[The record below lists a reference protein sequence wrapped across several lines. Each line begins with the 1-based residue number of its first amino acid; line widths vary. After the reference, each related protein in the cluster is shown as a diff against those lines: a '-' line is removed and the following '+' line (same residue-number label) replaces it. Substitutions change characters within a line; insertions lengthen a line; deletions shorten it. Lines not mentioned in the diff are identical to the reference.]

1 MSGIFD
7 QVINYAPP
15 SLLKGTVTY
24 KGTWSADTN
33 TPTLINPP
41 DSTTNGFYYVVSA
54 AGTQFSLSFN
64 IGDWIISNGSAWEKV
79 DNTDAVSSVFGRTG
93 AVVGVSTD
101 YSSVGITAT
110 AVGAS
115 SPSTGAFTTLSAT
128 TPLAVASGGTGVTT
142 STGTTNVVLS
152 GSPTITT
159 PVIAQINDANGNETL
174 KLASIASAVNEISIE
189 NAATGNPV
197 HIRATG
203 GDASVGLHLVA
214 KGASGY
220 VNVTDGVDETKRLM
234 FNVSGGTTNTR
245 TMLSSTQ
252 TVDRTLSLP
261 DATDTLVGK
270 ATTDTL
276 TNKTITGGILN
287 GTLGATTPSTVAA
300 TTGNFSGTLTSTVDG
315 IVLNRSAAATT
326 QQYLQIGNTGGN
338 FQLGVERSTG
348 GALVVGGSPYATV
361 LVTTGA
367 TNIEFGVNLQKV
379 AALTSTGLNS
389 TAIGATTPSTGA
401 FTTLSASSTGV
412 VTGTFGVGAAPV
424 SEKMRVQAAAG
435 YNFVVDTNSSSLR
448 ISAVN
453 DADSANVPFIIQGS
467 TVTIPNGNVGI
478 GAAATSGT
486 LHVTSAGGA
495 FGDYQLALTR
505 TSVGTTTLRVGGSN
519 ELIIAPNGTDRASF
533 TTSGAAITGT
543 LSATG
548 VISFAGDT
556 RKSLVKNYADATGD
570 VFGFEQVGVA
580 QSGDLPALRIMTSSL
595 NSAYIAFGKYTS
607 ATAYTEYARITNTGN
622 VGIGTASP
630 SAKLDVAG
638 TINSTGLAVTGN
650 ISNTFAGN
658 TQIGHTLQDTT
669 TTSGSVFINF
679 LKSTGGVIGSIAR
692 VTTTDAVVYNTTS
705 DARLKENL
713 RDFTDSGRLIDAL
726 KPRVF
731 DWKDSDN
738 NGKDVIGFVAQ
749 EEHAADP
756 IFAHIGA
763 VSVGDDDP
771 TIITK
776 QWQRSDAALIPI
788 LVAELQSLRKR
799 LAALESK

>member
-101 YSSVGITAT
+101 YSAVGITAT

-197 HIRATG
+197 HIRASG
-203 GDASVGLHLVA
+203 GDASIGLHLVA

-234 FNVSGGTTNTR
+234 FNASGGTTNTR

-276 TNKTITGGILN
+276 TNKTLTSPTITGGALN
-287 GTLGATTPSTVAA
+287 GTLGATTPSTIAA
-300 TTGNFSGTLTSTVDG
+300 TTGTFSGKVKTTGGSF
-315 IVLNRSAAATT
+315 AATT
-326 QQYLQIGNTGGN
+326 AGSGYYYGTADDSSTGQLAAVGTDVYFDFLTTLNIRKLTGG
-338 FQLGVERSTG
+338 T
-348 GALVVGGSPYATV
+348 AAVGT
-361 LVTTGA
+361 
-367 TNIEFGVNLQKV
+367 F
-379 AALTSTGLNS
+379 TSTGLNS
-389 TAIGATTPSTGA
+389 TAIGTTTPSTGA
-401 FTTLSASSTGV
+401 FTTLSATGQITSTT
-412 VTGTFGVGAAPV
+412 TGQFFLNNTPTTQANY
-424 SEKMRVQAAAG
+424 MRL
-435 YNFVVDTNSSSLR
+435 TN
-448 ISAVN
+448 
-453 DADSANVPFIIQGS
+453 
-467 TVTIPNGNVGI
+467 
-478 GAAATSGT
+478 TSGNMYFGLEGAT
-486 LHVTSAGGA
+486 PILGGTAYDTILVGKTGLSLSGNDGGGTQLRVTSA
-495 FGDYQLALTR
+495 
-505 TSVGTTTLRVGGSN
+505 
-519 ELIIAPNGTDRASF
+519 
-533 TTSGAAITGT
+533 GAAITGA

-548 VISFAGDT
+548 TVT
-556 RKSLVKNYADATGD
+556 VTG
-570 VFGFEQVGVA
+570 GSINTTYSGA
-580 QSGDLPALRIMTSSL
+580 QGNA
-595 NSAYIAFGKYTS
+595 
-607 ATAYTEYARITNTGN
+607 ITN
-622 VGIGTASP
+622 S
-630 SAKLDVAG
+630 SD
-638 TINSTGLAVTGN
+638 
-650 ISNTFAGN
+650 
-658 TQIGHTLQDTT
+658 
-669 TTSGSVFINF
+669 TSGSSFLVFT
-679 LKSTGGVIGSIAR
+679 KSNGATIGSVAR

-731 DWKDSDN
+731 DWKDSDS

-763 VSVGDDDP
+763 VSVGDDD
-771 TIITK
+771 TETITK